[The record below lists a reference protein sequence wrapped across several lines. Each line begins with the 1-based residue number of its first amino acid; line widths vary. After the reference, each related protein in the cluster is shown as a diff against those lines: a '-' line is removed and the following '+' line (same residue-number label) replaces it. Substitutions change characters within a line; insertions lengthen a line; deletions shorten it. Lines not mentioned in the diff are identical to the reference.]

1 MINTT
6 ITNLAYTVGRRLWFY
21 KSVEALGVP
30 ERLADWLV
38 DYPLRGVFWGAKL
51 LPESN
56 LKVAFRRGRATAL
69 YND

>member
-38 DYPLRGVFWGAKL
+38 DYPLRFIFCAAKL

-56 LKVAFRRGRATAL
+56 LKVAFRQGRATAL